1 MIYLCKSFADLCFQA
16 EGTKPSEQNQLCKKH
31 FIILTGHNFF
41 ESNSQKSSIIILNQ
55 VVKCGIMNKLTNSL
69 SDSGSQSA
77 NDKDGGV
84 TSQRIASIDILRAM
98 TMVLM
103 IFVNDF
109 WTLKGV
115 PYWME
120 HRKPGVDGIGLSDVV
135 FPAFLFI
142 VGLSLPYAINNRRK
156 KGDTDW
162 QIVLHILLRTVALLV
177 MGVFLVNGE
186 TYNEAATGMPEYYY
200 TILCGLSFIL
210 IWNTY
215 PATINKYLPLAARIV
230 ASIILIAM
238 AFIYRGGHD
247 GNIQRF
253 APQWW
258 GILGLIGWAYL
269 ASALITL
276 FARNRFYPILAGWLF
291 FSILSM
297 IYKAGII
304 PRHSFISFIPNAILG
319 GTLTGLTMG
328 GVLTSVIFRYFV
340 GRKENGKLTLVL
352 LLFSA
357 ILIGL
362 SVITHP
368 YWGLAKLGATPAWLF
383 LCSAFTI
390 LAFLLIYWIADV
402 YARSKWFEIIK
413 PAGTATIL
421 CYLVPYFVYSVR
433 EIFSIHLPDA
443 LLMGGIGL
451 IKSFL
456 FALFCVFITGVLIRS
471 GIKMKL

>member
-1 MIYLCKSFADLCFQA
+1 
-16 EGTKPSEQNQLCKKH
+16 
-31 FIILTGHNFF
+31 
-41 ESNSQKSSIIILNQ
+41 
-55 VVKCGIMNKLTNSL
+55 MNKLINFFSPPVRDNTGIK
-69 SDSGSQSA
+69 SGTA
-77 NDKDGGV
+77 EV
-84 TSQRIASIDILRAM
+84 HRIASIDILRAL

-115 PYWME
+115 PFWME
-120 HRKPGVDGIGLSDVV
+120 HRKHGVDGIGLSDVV

-142 VGLSLPYAINNRRK
+142 VGLSLPYAITNRRN

-162 QIVLHILLRTVALLV
+162 QIVMHILLRTIALLV
-177 MGVFLVNGE
+177 MGLFLVNGE

-200 TILCGLSFIL
+200 SILCCLSFIL

-215 PATINKYLPLAARIV
+215 PSTVNKYFPVAARIV
-230 ASIILIAM
+230 AIITLIVLSI
-238 AFIYRGGHD
+238 IYRGGDD
-247 GNIQRF
+247 GNITRF

-269 ASALITL
+269 ASSLITL
-276 FARNRFYPILAGWLF
+276 FAKDRFYIILAGWLF
-291 FSILSM
+291 FCILSM

-304 PRHSFISFIPNAILG
+304 PHHSILSVIPNAILG

-328 GVLTSVIFRYFV
+328 GVLTAVIFRYFAN
-340 GRKENGKLTLVL
+340 RKENWRLTLVL

-357 ILIGL
+357 LLTGL

-368 YWGLAKLGATPAWLF
+368 FWGLAKLGATPAWLF

-390 LAFLLIYWIADV
+390 LAFLVIYWIADV
-402 YARSKWFEIIK
+402 YGKSKWFDIIK

-433 EIFSIHLPDA
+433 TIFSIHLPEA
-443 LLMGGIGL
+443 LVTGGIGL

-456 FALFCVFITGVLIRS
+456 FALLCVSITGLLIRA
-471 GIKMKL
+471 GIRMKL